1 MITLAEET
9 TKPTAHVIPVDLKG
23 ETIGN
28 KLMLLIGKVKD
39 LVVGSPEQEAD
50 AIEMGKK
57 LKDALADLEARE
69 DELSGAAKAWV
80 KQVSAWAKP
89 AKDATKAALDD
100 RRGTVTRYRQQVME
114 EQRKIEEKARK
125 EREAAE
131 RKAEKKAEKTG
142 DAVVFI
148 PPPAPAPLAKTTETE
163 SGTKGTY
170 RMVKKWRIKDASK
183 IPRSFYVIDEVAIN
197 KQVRA
202 GVLAIDGIEIYEEP
216 ELSIR

>member
-1 MITLAEET
+1 MITLEDEKV
-9 TKPTAHVIPVDLKG
+9 KPTAQVIPVDLKG

-28 KLMLLIGKVKD
+28 KLMALIGKVKSLIVSNPD
-39 LVVGSPEQEAD
+39 QEAS

-100 RRGTVTRYRQQVME
+100 LRGTVTRYRQQVME

-142 DAVVFI
+142 EAVQFI

-170 RMVKKWRIKDASK
+170 RMVKKWRVKDESK
-183 IPRSFYVIDEVAIN
+183 IPKEHWVLNEVGIN
-197 KQVRA
+197 KLVRA
-202 GVLAIDGIEIYEEP
+202 GIAHIDGIEIYEEP